1 MWKCYELIVEDKQAY
16 WRSLLILSTNDPFG
30 KLVTGDTP
38 RRRVDERREIIPR
51 IQNVMY
57 GLTKNVGSLTQVHPY
72 SAENKTGPYGWFNV
86 DCNEITK
93 HLVIPAM
100 VSQAPKITPRISSYA
115 MLEKRIIV
123 ILEVS
128 QAQEMVVEFLTS
140 WSERTAICITHYKPL
155 KHKRWSKRDS
165 FLIRFF
171 TISLLLYSCAIPG
184 YKSGKKDRIMRL
196 HPKVFLYKKSFPR

>member
-1 MWKCYELIVEDKQAY
+1 M
-16 WRSLLILSTNDPFG
+16 
-30 KLVTGDTP
+30 
-38 RRRVDERREIIPR
+38 
-51 IQNVMY
+51 
-57 GLTKNVGSLTQVHPY
+57 
-72 SAENKTGPYGWFNV
+72 

-140 WSERTAICITHYKPL
+140 
-155 KHKRWSKRDS
+155 
-165 FLIRFF
+165 
-171 TISLLLYSCAIPG
+171 
-184 YKSGKKDRIMRL
+184 
-196 HPKVFLYKKSFPR
+196 